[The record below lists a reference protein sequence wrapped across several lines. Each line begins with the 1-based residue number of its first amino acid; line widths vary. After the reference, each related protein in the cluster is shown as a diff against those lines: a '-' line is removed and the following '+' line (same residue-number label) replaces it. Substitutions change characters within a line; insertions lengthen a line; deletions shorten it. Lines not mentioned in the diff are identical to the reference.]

1 MEPATEEQPQEE
13 EEEQEAALVEEEVG
27 EQETEEVEE
36 QQQQQ
41 HEEVQEE
48 EEEKYIPRLLD
59 AAGVIGIVSNLLYT
73 SFLCN
78 IFLFSH
84 LCFFSRQCNT
94 TIKRSKP

>member
-41 HEEVQEE
+41 EEVQEE

-73 SFLCN
+73 SVLGN